1 MSLTNKI
8 FVVVEVRVIQNPT
21 VPLVKSTDPAL
32 STKRT
37 VGHGHAPKIQ
47 EHKLQKKIKNFSLV
61 ACLVQ
66 ALVQAAAQVD
76 VPQGAGEVCSDDRLA
91 VTLEGHRLLVVPEAT
106 TRCHD
111 MSAIHQYWIV
121 SNDQNS

>member
-8 FVVVEVRVIQNPT
+8 FVVVEVRVVQNPT

-32 STKRT
+32 STNRT

-47 EHKLQKKIKNFSLV
+47 EHELQKIKNFSLV
-61 ACLVQ
+61 ARLVQ

-76 VPQGAGEVCSDDRLA
+76 VPQGAGEVRSDDRLA
-91 VTLEGHRLLVVPEAT
+91 VPLEGHRLLVVPETT
-106 TRCHD
+106 TRLPP
-111 MSAIHQYWIV
+111 
-121 SNDQNS
+121 